1 MISRYIT
8 DRIFEEKY
16 DAILPC
22 FYGGLFLNLTVC
34 CLLGIPFYIYAHFV
48 GKISLL
54 YVFICFMAF
63 IALSLTFYSML
74 YLSITKDY
82 GKISLFFAI
91 GVITMVLS
99 SLLFVKVLHLS
110 VTVGMLLSL
119 TFAFWVIAVCE
130 FSYVKGYFHNSNRRY
145 FDFMQYFKKYWQL
158 GLTNFIYTL
167 ALYAH
172 NFVFWTKT
180 DHIVVQKTYICYP
193 PYDMATCIAMLTNI
207 SASVILITQIEL
219 HFHERYKAYSESVIG
234 GRLRDIIKAKN
245 RMFSLLSYQLM
256 DVVRNQ
262 FIISVILYLIC
273 VVFLPQFGFAGTVC
287 LLYTSDAADD

>member
-1 MISRYIT
+1 MQ
-8 DRIFEEKY
+8 
-16 DAILPC
+16 
-22 FYGGLFLNLTVC
+22 
-34 CLLGIPFYIYAHFV
+34 
-48 GKISLL
+48 
-54 YVFICFMAF
+54 
-63 IALSLTFYSML
+63 
-74 YLSITKDY
+74 
-82 GKISLFFAI
+82 I

-207 SASVILITQIEL
+207 SASVILTHRSNCIFMNVIKHTQNL
-219 HFHERYKAYSESVIG
+219 SSVAG
-234 GRLRDIIKAKN
+234 
-245 RMFSLLSYQLM
+245 F
-256 DVVRNQ
+256 
-262 FIISVILYLIC
+262 VIL
-273 VVFLPQFGFAGTVC
+273 
-287 LLYTSDAADD
+287 